1 MIDTYTILTSLINP
15 TFISG
20 IAFGLCIAMARGY
33 TMKKPEMKV
42 EGSIC
47 DIAASGE
54 YKFVVVVRND
64 LKMGKGK
71 AAAQCAH
78 AAVNAYEVSL
88 KKQPLVLKKWCKT
101 GQPKVVLKCDEFEEL
116 QRLANDAYQFGLVV
130 SPICDAGRTQVSPG
144 TTTVLG
150 IGPGPVELIDQV
162 TGHLKLY

>member
-1 MIDTYTILTSLINP
+1 MIDTFTILTHVINP
-15 TFISG
+15 SFVSG

-33 TMKKPEMKV
+33 TNRNPEVKAA
-42 EGSIC
+42 ESIC
-47 DIAASGE
+47 DAAASGE

-71 AAAQCAH
+71 AAAQCSH
-78 AAVNAYEVSL
+78 AAVNAYQVSL

-116 QRLANDAYQFGLVV
+116 ERLANDALQFGLIV

-162 TGHLKLY
+162 TGHLRLY